1 MRGIIFW
8 CPTMFFLSLVVP
20 ATGAAQETFSERIK
34 GVRLYGQT
42 EADLPVVRQAS
53 APMML
58 EFDLL
63 DDAPP
68 NLQIRFVHCDR
79 DWNPTQTIF
88 VNDGLRLR
96 TRSDLPYGYAPQGVK
111 GYSFEYRVAIPQ
123 EPQFEG
129 FPFSGNYLLEIH
141 DLDRN
146 ELLAQGRFFVVESLI
161 QPQMVVTNRQDPQ
174 AVSPW
179 NQVNQVSVAF
189 TVPLSDSATGM
200 ACYSTDFS
208 TVDLYKNR
216 EITRRWRIDDD
227 DDDPDTFV
235 RGFGTAR
242 LRFRIDNI
250 QPGNEYRVADLR
262 DIDFYPQD
270 RPVRLRGGADV
281 SRFLAKSAPDYNGAS
296 ALITGNRYA
305 EYLNLILE
313 LVWDGGRDS
322 VFVVGDFNGWNTA
335 RGGPMMKDGNRY
347 SWEVSVRRGRYDY
360 QYVAGDDWVVL
371 EGNDWRTV
379 NTYTAFVY
387 YRDPRF
393 GGFDRIAGFVS
404 GRSPGGTEVTE
415 QP

>member
-1 MRGIIFW
+1 MRGFIFRW
-8 CPTMFFLSLVVP
+8 AVAAFLWFVIP
-20 ATGAAQETFSERIK
+20 AANARQIFSERVK

-53 APMML
+53 APMRL
-58 EFDLL
+58 EFDVL
-63 DDAPP
+63 DQAPP
-68 NLQIRFVHCDR
+68 NLRLRFTHCDR

-88 VNDGLRLR
+88 VNDDLRLR
-96 TRSDLPYGYAPQGVK
+96 TRSDLPYEYAPQGVQ
-111 GYSFEYRVAIPQ
+111 GYSFQYRVVIPQ

-129 FPFSGNYLLEIH
+129 FPFSGNYILEIY
-141 DLDRN
+141 DVDRK
-146 ELLAQGRFFVVESLI
+146 ELLAQGRFFVAESLI
-161 QPQMVVTNRQDPQ
+161 HPRMIVTNRQDPRF
-174 AVSPW
+174 VNPW

-189 TVPLSDSATGM
+189 TVPELDSAAGM
-200 ACYSTDFS
+200 ASSIADFR

-216 EITRRWRIDDD
+216 EITRRWRIDAD
-227 DDDPDTFV
+227 DDDPDTFIE
-235 RGFGTAR
+235 GFGTAR
-242 LRFRIDNI
+242 LRFRIDNV

-281 SRFLAKSAPDYNGAS
+281 SRFLAKPASDNNGAS
-296 ALITGNRYA
+296 TVMSGNRYA

-313 LVWDGGRDS
+313 LVWDGGHDS
-322 VFVVGDFNGWNTA
+322 VFVVGDFNGWDTT
-335 RGGPMMKDGNRY
+335 RGGPMMKNGNRY
-347 SWEVSVRRGRYDY
+347 SWKVSVRRGRYDY
-360 QYVAGDDWVVL
+360 QYVVGDDWIAL

-379 NTYTAFVY
+379 NNYTAFIY

-404 GRSPGGTEVTE
+404 GQSPGGTEVTE